1 MTELFLDSYT
11 IIGEESQTIQIVLH
25 KNEKIN
31 INKKY
36 LLSASSQDLKENIYK
51 NNNIISIPDSNNE
64 SNKDLKKV
72 DSPLIIN
79 LKNINSNLEY
89 ICLSNGGKIMKIIP
103 SFYNNLYLRLD
114 CILAF
119 NNGIDLYSNKKIDD
133 EMNIIL
139 KTYFFSQ
146 NNIRYLLKNNYPIN
160 NLEIKRQ
167 FCLVKTKLNNE
178 IEINNFENL
187 ENSFIY
193 NKNNLINDM
202 IFISGKSNLYEKRL
216 GEGES
221 MILVGNSLVGFEGS
235 ISFRLTNYKDGANKY
250 VNKINDIIVDGPGL
264 IIFEYNQRLIPVSNN
279 SKTLSLI
286 ALILIIFMMEIIFH
300 LIILNKFY

>member
-36 LLSASSQDLKENIYK
+36 LLSASSQELKENIYK
-51 NNNIISIPDSNNE
+51 NINLISIPDSNNE
-64 SNKDLKKV
+64 SDKDLKKV

-79 LKNINSNLEY
+79 LKNINSNFEY

-146 NNIRYLLKNNYPIN
+146 DNVRYLLKNNYQIN
-160 NLEIKRQ
+160 NIEIKRQ
-167 FCLVKTKLNNE
+167 FCLLKTKLNNE

-235 ISFRLTNYKDGANKY
+235 ISFRLINNKDGANKY

-286 ALILIIFMMEIIFH
+286 VLILIITVLH
-300 LIILNKFY
+300 LTNTLCFVVFI